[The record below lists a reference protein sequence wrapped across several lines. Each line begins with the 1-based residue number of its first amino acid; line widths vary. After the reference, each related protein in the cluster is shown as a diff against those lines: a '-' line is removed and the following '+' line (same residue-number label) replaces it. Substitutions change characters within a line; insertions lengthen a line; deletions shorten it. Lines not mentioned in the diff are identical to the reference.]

1 MLGGGNPIGGSNPSG
16 TSSSLNYVGNHAYAY
31 SGTIPISGSDTTM
44 LAFETA
50 NAYIKGQ
57 LNFSGVWGDMGSSP
71 VTMKLTINGEDTIVT
86 KVANVSARDVEGT
99 PYPIL
104 LPPNSKIVVSMLQ
117 TSGTNRDYQATII
130 GRVYA

>member
-71 VTMKLTINGEDTIVT
+71 VTMILSINGENTVVN

-130 GRVYA
+130 GRVYS

>member
-31 SGTIPISGSDTTM
+31 SGTIAIAGTSTTM
-44 LAFETA
+44 LAFKTG
-50 NAYIKGQ
+50 NSYLKGQ

-71 VTMKLTINGEDTIVT
+71 VTMILSINGENTVVN

-130 GRVYA
+130 GRVYS